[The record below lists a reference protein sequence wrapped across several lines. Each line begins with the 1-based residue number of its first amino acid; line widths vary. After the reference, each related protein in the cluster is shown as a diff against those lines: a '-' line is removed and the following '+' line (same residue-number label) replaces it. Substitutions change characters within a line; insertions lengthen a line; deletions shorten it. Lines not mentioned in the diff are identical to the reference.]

1 MSKIHYLNS
10 HTQKFRENKKKLTI
24 DLEQVEG
31 LAIAHDNM
39 GSDKKLVKIF
49 MKSFKNKE
57 DYKSFLSKLPKN
69 IHRPV
74 LHYLVTAYW
83 IAYVCYYYNNK
94 FAETMGECLESI
106 DENLILLESI
116 RFCKKTYYY
125 LNPVVIAPSKKLST
139 KHLQ

>member
-1 MSKIHYLNS
+1 MSKIHYLNN
-10 HTQKFRENKKKLTI
+10 HTQKFRETKKKPTI
-24 DLEQVEG
+24 DLEQVES

-69 IHRPV
+69 INRPI

-83 IAYVCYYYNNK
+83 IAYVCYYYNDK
-94 FAETMGECLESI
+94 FPETMGECLESI
-106 DENLILLESI
+106 DENLVLLDSI

-125 LNPVVIAPSKKLST
+125 LNPIETIK
-139 KHLQ
+139 

>member
-10 HTQKFRENKKKLTI
+10 HTQKFRETNKKLTI

-83 IAYVCYYYNNK
+83 IAYVCYYYNDK
-94 FAETMGECLESI
+94 FPETMGELLERI
-106 DENLILLESI
+106 DENLVLLDSI

-125 LNPVVIAPSKKLST
+125 LNPIETIK
-139 KHLQ
+139 

>member
-1 MSKIHYLNS
+1 VSTIHYLNS
-10 HTQKFRENKKKLTI
+10 HIQKFREDKKKLTI

-69 IHRPV
+69 IHRPI

-83 IAYVCYYYNNK
+83 IAYVCYYYNDK
-94 FAETMGECLESI
+94 FPETMGELLERI
-106 DENLILLESI
+106 DENLVLLDSI

-125 LNPVVIAPSKKLST
+125 LNPIETIK
-139 KHLQ
+139 

>member
-24 DLEQVEG
+24 DLEQVED

-69 IHRPV
+69 IHRPI

-83 IAYVCYYYNNK
+83 IAYVCYYYNDK
-94 FAETMGECLESI
+94 FPETMGECLERI
-106 DENLILLESI
+106 DENLVLLDSI

-125 LNPVVIAPSKKLST
+125 LNPIETIK
-139 KHLQ
+139 

>member
-10 HTQKFRENKKKLTI
+10 HTQKFRETKKKLTI
-24 DLEQVEG
+24 DLEQVES

-69 IHRPV
+69 IHPPI

-83 IAYVCYYYNNK
+83 IAYVCYYYNDK
-94 FAETMGECLESI
+94 FPETMGECLESI
-106 DENLILLESI
+106 DENLVLLDSI

-125 LNPVVIAPSKKLST
+125 LNPIETIK
-139 KHLQ
+139 

>member
-10 HTQKFRENKKKLTI
+10 HTQKFRENKKKLTV

-31 LAIAHDNM
+31 LAIAHNNM

-69 IHRPV
+69 IHRPI

-83 IAYVCYYYNNK
+83 IAYVCYYYNDK
-94 FAETMGECLESI
+94 FPETMGELLERI
-106 DENLILLESI
+106 DENLVLLDSI

-125 LNPVVIAPSKKLST
+125 LNPIETIK
-139 KHLQ
+139 

>member
-10 HTQKFRENKKKLTI
+10 HTQKFRETKKKLKI
-24 DLEQVEG
+24 DLEQVES

-39 GSDKKLVKIF
+39 GSNKKLVKVF
-49 MKSFKNKE
+49 MKSFKSKE
-57 DYKSFLSKLPKN
+57 DYKSFLSKLPKD
-69 IHRPV
+69 IHRPI

-83 IAYVCYYYNNK
+83 IAYVCYYYNDK

-106 DENLILLESI
+106 DENLVLLDSI

-125 LNPVVIAPSKKLST
+125 LNPIETIK
-139 KHLQ
+139 

>member
-24 DLEQVEG
+24 DLEQVES
-31 LAIAHDNM
+31 LAIAHNNI

-69 IHRPV
+69 IHRPI

-83 IAYVCYYYNNK
+83 IAYVCYYYNDK
-94 FAETMGECLESI
+94 FPETMGECLESI
-106 DENLILLESI
+106 DENLILLDSI

-125 LNPVVIAPSKKLST
+125 LNPIETIK
-139 KHLQ
+139 

>member
-10 HTQKFRENKKKLTI
+10 HTQKFRENKKKLTV

-31 LAIAHDNM
+31 LAIAHNNI

-83 IAYVCYYYNNK
+83 IAYVCYYYNDK
-94 FAETMGECLESI
+94 FPETMGEFLESI
-106 DENLILLESI
+106 DENVVLLDSI

-125 LNPVVIAPSKKLST
+125 LNPIETIK
-139 KHLQ
+139 

>member
-1 MSKIHYLNS
+1 MSTIHNLNS
-10 HTQKFRENKKKLTI
+10 HIQKFREDKKKLTI

-69 IHRPV
+69 IHRPI

-83 IAYVCYYYNNK
+83 IAYVCYYYNDK
-94 FAETMGECLESI
+94 FPETMGECLERI
-106 DENLILLESI
+106 DENLVLLDSI

-125 LNPVVIAPSKKLST
+125 LNPIETIK
-139 KHLQ
+139 

>member
-83 IAYVCYYYNNK
+83 IAYVCYYYNDK
-94 FAETMGECLESI
+94 FPETMGECLERI
-106 DENLILLESI
+106 DENLVLLDSI

-125 LNPVVIAPSKKLST
+125 LNPIETIK
-139 KHLQ
+139 

>member
-1 MSKIHYLNS
+1 VSKIHYLNS

-69 IHRPV
+69 IHRPI

-83 IAYVCYYYNNK
+83 IAYVCYYYNDK
-94 FAETMGECLESI
+94 FPETMGEFLERI
-106 DENLILLESI
+106 DENLVLLDSI

-125 LNPVVIAPSKKLST
+125 LNPIETIK
-139 KHLQ
+139 

>member
-1 MSKIHYLNS
+1 MSTIHYLNS
-10 HTQKFRENKKKLTI
+10 HIEKFREDKKKLTI
-24 DLEQVEG
+24 DLEQVES
-31 LAIAHDNM
+31 LAWPAMINVS
-39 GSDKKLVKIF
+39 SDKKLVKIF

-69 IHRPV
+69 IRRPA

-83 IAYVCYYYNNK
+83 IAYVCYYYNDK

-106 DENLILLESI
+106 DENLVLLDSI

-125 LNPVVIAPSKKLST
+125 LNPIETIK
-139 KHLQ
+139 

>member
-24 DLEQVEG
+24 DLEQVES

-69 IHRPV
+69 IHRPI

-83 IAYVCYYYNNK
+83 IAYVCYYYNDK

-106 DENLILLESI
+106 DENLVLLDSI

-125 LNPVVIAPSKKLST
+125 LNPIETIK
-139 KHLQ
+139 

>member
-31 LAIAHDNM
+31 LAVAHDNM

-69 IHRPV
+69 IHRPI

-83 IAYVCYYYNNK
+83 IAYVCYYYNDK
-94 FAETMGECLESI
+94 FPETMGECLERI
-106 DENLILLESI
+106 DENLVLLDSI

-125 LNPVVIAPSKKLST
+125 LNPIETIK
-139 KHLQ
+139 

>member
-1 MSKIHYLNS
+1 MSTIHYLNS
-10 HTQKFRENKKKLTI
+10 HIRKFREDKKKLTI
-24 DLEQVEG
+24 DLEQVED

-69 IHRPV
+69 IHRPI

-83 IAYVCYYYNNK
+83 IAYVCYYYNDK
-94 FAETMGECLESI
+94 FPETMGECLERI
-106 DENLILLESI
+106 DENLVLLDSI

-125 LNPVVIAPSKKLST
+125 LNPIETIK
-139 KHLQ
+139 

>member
-10 HTQKFRENKKKLTI
+10 HTQKFRETNKKLTI

-57 DYKSFLSKLPKN
+57 DYKSFLSKLPKD
-69 IHRPV
+69 IHRPI

-83 IAYVCYYYNNK
+83 IAYVCYYYNDK
-94 FAETMGECLESI
+94 FPETMGELLEHI
-106 DENLILLESI
+106 DENLVLLDSI

-125 LNPVVIAPSKKLST
+125 LNSIETIK
-139 KHLQ
+139 

>member
-24 DLEQVEG
+24 NLEQVES

-57 DYKSFLSKLPKN
+57 DYKSFLNKLPKN
-69 IHRPV
+69 IHRPI

-83 IAYVCYYYNNK
+83 IAYVCYYYNDK

-106 DENLILLESI
+106 DENLVLLDSI

-125 LNPVVIAPSKKLST
+125 LNPIETIK
-139 KHLQ
+139 

>member
-1 MSKIHYLNS
+1 MSTIHYLNS
-10 HTQKFRENKKKLTI
+10 HIQKFREDKKKLTI

-69 IHRPV
+69 IHRPI

-83 IAYVCYYYNNK
+83 IAYVCYYYNDK

-106 DENLILLESI
+106 DENLVLLDSI

-125 LNPVVIAPSKKLST
+125 LNPIETIK
-139 KHLQ
+139 

>member
-10 HTQKFRENKKKLTI
+10 HTQKFRETKKKLTI
-24 DLEQVEG
+24 DLEQVED

-57 DYKSFLSKLPKN
+57 DYKSFLSKLPKD
-69 IHRPV
+69 IHRPI

-83 IAYVCYYYNNK
+83 IAYVCYYYNDK
-94 FAETMGECLESI
+94 FPETMGEFLERI
-106 DENLILLESI
+106 DENLVLLDSI

-125 LNPVVIAPSKKLST
+125 LNPIETIK
-139 KHLQ
+139 

>member
-1 MSKIHYLNS
+1 MSTIHYLNS

-31 LAIAHDNM
+31 LAIAHNNI

-83 IAYVCYYYNNK
+83 IAYVCYYYNDK
-94 FAETMGECLESI
+94 FPETMGECLERI
-106 DENLILLESI
+106 DENLVLLDSI

-125 LNPVVIAPSKKLST
+125 LNPIETIK
-139 KHLQ
+139 

>member
-1 MSKIHYLNS
+1 MSTIHYLNS
-10 HTQKFRENKKKLTI
+10 HIQKFREDKKKLTI
-24 DLEQVEG
+24 DLEQVED

-69 IHRPV
+69 IHRPI

-83 IAYVCYYYNNK
+83 IAYVCYYYNDK
-94 FAETMGECLESI
+94 FPETMVECLERI
-106 DENLILLESI
+106 DENLVLLDSI

-125 LNPVVIAPSKKLST
+125 LNPIETIK
-139 KHLQ
+139 

>member
-10 HTQKFRENKKKLTI
+10 HTQKFRETKKKLTI
-24 DLEQVEG
+24 DLEQVES

-39 GSDKKLVKIF
+39 GADKKLVKIF

-57 DYKSFLSKLPKN
+57 DYKSFLSKLPKD
-69 IHRPV
+69 IHRPI

-83 IAYVCYYYNNK
+83 IAYVCYYYNDK
-94 FAETMGECLESI
+94 FPETMGALLEHI
-106 DENLILLESI
+106 DENLVLIDSI

-125 LNPVVIAPSKKLST
+125 LNPIETIK
-139 KHLQ
+139 

>member
-1 MSKIHYLNS
+1 MSTIHYLNS
-10 HTQKFRENKKKLTI
+10 HIQKFREDKKKLTI
-24 DLEQVEG
+24 DLEQVED

-57 DYKSFLSKLPKN
+57 DYKSFLSKLPKD
-69 IHRPV
+69 IHRPI

-83 IAYVCYYYNNK
+83 IAYVCYYYNDK
-94 FAETMGECLESI
+94 FPETMGEFLERI
-106 DENLILLESI
+106 DENLVLLDSI

-125 LNPVVIAPSKKLST
+125 LNPIETAK
-139 KHLQ
+139 

>member
-1 MSKIHYLNS
+1 
-10 HTQKFRENKKKLTI
+10 
-24 DLEQVEG
+24 
-31 LAIAHDNM
+31 M
-39 GSDKKLVKIF
+39 GSEDKKIVKVF

-69 IHRPV
+69 IYRPA

-83 IAYVCYYYNNK
+83 IAYVCYYYNDK

-106 DENLILLESI
+106 DENLVLLDSI

-125 LNPVVIAPSKKLST
+125 LNPIETIKWINFGRGKKEF
-139 KHLQ
+139 

>member
-24 DLEQVEG
+24 DLEQVES
-31 LAIAHDNM
+31 LAWPAMIKAD
-39 GSDKKLVKIF
+39 SDKKLVKIF

-57 DYKSFLSKLPKN
+57 DYKSFLNKLPKD
-69 IHRPV
+69 IHRPI

-83 IAYVCYYYNNK
+83 IAYVCYYYNDK

-106 DENLILLESI
+106 DENLVLLDSI

-125 LNPVVIAPSKKLST
+125 LNPIETIK
-139 KHLQ
+139 